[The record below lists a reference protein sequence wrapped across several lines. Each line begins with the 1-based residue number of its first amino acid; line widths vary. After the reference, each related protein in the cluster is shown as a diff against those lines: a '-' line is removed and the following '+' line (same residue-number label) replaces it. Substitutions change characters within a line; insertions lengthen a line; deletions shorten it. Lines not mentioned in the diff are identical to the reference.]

1 MIQVEQCQPLFPKI
15 INTGKQKTINPYQ
28 TICDWF
34 TKGNTVS
41 LGTNDSE
48 LKFKE
53 SLSQIPEL
61 QDFFKVKDKNDILFL
76 KECMLHIIAASN
88 IIQKE
93 WQDQRIVYKD
103 QLASML
109 NDLDLSTN

>member
-1 MIQVEQCQPLFPKI
+1 
-15 INTGKQKTINPYQ
+15 
-28 TICDWF
+28 
-34 TKGNTVS
+34 
-41 LGTNDSE
+41 
-48 LKFKE
+48 
-53 SLSQIPEL
+53 
-61 QDFFKVKDKNDILFL
+61 
-76 KECMLHIIAASN
+76 MLHIIAASN